1 MGNRKVVHQVTKQ
14 YMKKNFKRTL
24 ISYVGIT
31 LMVMLMTCVFVGKDT
46 FLAYLSNMAEEH
58 YGKWHISFYDIDREQ
73 LDNIEQKDYIN
84 ETAVSENLF
93 YTEFPQ
99 TGNSNRPYL
108 NLRCYS
114 EKTFDWMNINVTEG
128 RLPEND
134 NEIVISN
141 TALKDGA
148 KVAIGDEIQI
158 NCFRRYITHLRKGE
172 TVFPFLEF
180 TVKDYETKEA
190 PDNFPLLDGFED
202 LSEYVTETHEMTGFS
217 KTYTVTGFI
226 EAPSYED
233 ELSAVYPA
241 IAYVDE
247 SAIHSEKF
255 NCTVRVNTKRLP
267 SIIQEDFNGIIDEK
281 SIVINNEVLSFYAA
295 SSQGVI
301 NEIII
306 AAQVFFTLLII
317 SVSVILIYNV
327 FNLSYDERCKYLGM
341 LASIGATSKQKRSSV
356 YYEAFSLLLSAL
368 PLGFAIGFGIVWSG
382 VRVLSPLAAKLI
394 NSIIITEEVPVK
406 LKITP
411 FAVLLTVIF
420 SVFTVLVSSMLPA
433 HRISKIGAIESIRGN
448 SEQNRVKIK
457 KQSWLDKKFGFHLN
471 AEGML
476 SMGFASNQ
484 KKKTRGIVRALS
496 VFLIVLTVTAYG
508 AQAVSQMILYK
519 LGGSENIE
527 ISAINNRDYMV
538 RQNIADSSPTKDI
551 IDDLSQIKGI
561 SDLQVIYMGYFI
573 GRTEYSTYSN
583 EYWDKIYELVS
594 LNYPGEMSP
603 ENFEKEYK
611 EQTPSMISMVSVD
624 SETFQEILKGVGGN
638 TDTSLENPCIVFST
652 GELSTDSFKGSWGK
666 KADYQFSQIDRM
678 TDLKIGDTLP
688 VYVTGVND
696 KDEFED
702 ENINLTVAGFCT
714 NENLD
719 KWFTIHDEIMW
730 VITEEKIAL
739 EVNEICSV
747 LESGMFLSAFFNA
760 DESNPEVQ
768 SEFKL
773 LENNNGESIMF
784 TRTENISTAEMKE
797 LIREMIRILMIA
809 FMIFSSLICFLNIY
823 NSISGLMVSR
833 RPDFAILRSVGMTKK
848 QILKMCRYEMYLII
862 LRSLAVAVPT
872 AFILCYVFK
881 IFIMGLFGTFE
892 LDFPIFVILF
902 VAFAAVASSLGIT
915 AACCLRENK
924 SDLMNEI
931 KKGSI

>member
-1 MGNRKVVHQVTKQ
+1 MGNRKIVHQVTKQ

-58 YGKWHISFYDIDREQ
+58 YGKWHLSFYDIDREQ
-73 LDNIEQKDYIN
+73 LDNIKQKDYIN

-99 TGNSNRPYL
+99 TGNNSRPYL

-114 EKTFDWMNINVTEG
+114 ERTFDWMNIDVTEG

-148 KVAIGDEIQI
+148 KVAVGDEIQVK
-158 NCFRRYITHLRKGE
+158 CFRRYFTHLCKGE
-172 TVFPFLEF
+172 TVFPFHEF
-180 TVKDYETKEA
+180 TIKDYETKEA

-202 LSEYVTETHEMTGFS
+202 ISQYVTETHKTTGFS

-226 EAPSYED
+226 DSPSFED
-233 ELSAVYPA
+233 ETSAVYPA
-241 IAYVDE
+241 IAYFDE
-247 SAIHSEKF
+247 STIHSEKF
-255 NCTVRVNTKRLP
+255 NCTVRVNTKRMP
-267 SIIQEDFNGIIDEK
+267 PVIQEDFNGIIDEK
-281 SIVINNEVLSFYAA
+281 SIVINNPVLTFYAA
-295 SSQGVI
+295 SGQDVI
-301 NEIII
+301 NKIII

-356 YYEAFSLLLSAL
+356 YYEAFALMLSAL
-368 PLGFAIGFGIVWSG
+368 PLGFVIGFGIVWGG
-382 VRVLSPLAAKLI
+382 VKVLSPLAAKLI
-394 NSIIITEEVPVK
+394 NAIIITEEVPVK

-411 FAVLLTVIF
+411 MAILLTVGF

-457 KQSWLDKKFGFHLN
+457 KQSWLNKKFGFHLN

-484 KKKTRGIVRALS
+484 KKKTQGIVRALS
-496 VFLIVLTVTAYG
+496 VFLVVLTVTAYG

-519 LGGSENIE
+519 LGDSQNIE
-527 ISAINNRDYMV
+527 ISAINNREYMIS
-538 RQNIADSSPTKDI
+538 QNTTDGSPTKNI
-551 IDDLSQIKGI
+551 IDDLSQIEGI
-561 SDLQVIYMGYFI
+561 SDLQVIYLGYFV
-573 GRTEYSTYSN
+573 GSTEHSTYSS
-583 EYWDKIYELVS
+583 EYWDKTYELVS
-594 LNYPGEMSP
+594 LYYPGEMSP
-603 ENFEKEYK
+603 EVFEKEYK
-611 EQTPSMISMVSVD
+611 EQSQSLINMVSVD
-624 SETFQEILKGVGGN
+624 SATFRDILEGVGGN
-638 TDTSLENPCIVFST
+638 TDTSLENPCIVFNT
-652 GELSTDSFKGSWGK
+652 GEMSTDSFGGSWGQ

-688 VYVTGVND
+688 LYVTGAND
-696 KDEFED
+696 KDELE
-702 ENINLTVAGFCT
+702 EKNIDLTVAGFCT
-714 NENLD
+714 NETLD
-719 KWFTIHDEIMW
+719 KWFTIHDENIW
-730 VITEEKIAL
+730 VITEEKIAW
-739 EVNEICSV
+739 EINDICSV
-747 LESGMFLSAFFNA
+747 LETGMILSAFFNA
-760 DESNPEVQ
+760 DESVPEVQ

-773 LENNNGESIMF
+773 LEKKSGESIMF
-784 TRTENISTAEMKE
+784 TRTENVSTAEMKE

-823 NSISGLMVSR
+823 NSVSGLMVSR

-862 LRSLAVAVPT
+862 FRSLMLAIPA
-872 AFILCYVFK
+872 AFILCYIFRT
-881 IFIMGLFGTFE
+881 FIMGMFGTFE
-892 LDFPIFVILF
+892 LDFPVFIIIFVALT
-902 VAFAAVASSLGIT
+902 AVASSLGIT